1 MIAAL
6 TLLRSAIFYELE
18 DVSFLCYDI
27 MRGWYDDLLRGN
39 TPLILSPVSIDLF
52 SVTFLSLICERGP
65 IDPS

>member
-6 TLLRSAIFYELE
+6 TLLGSALFYKLE
-18 DVSFLCYDI
+18 DVSFVCYDI

-39 TPLILSPVSIDLF
+39 TPLILSPVLIDLF

>member
-6 TLLRSAIFYELE
+6 TLLGSALFYKLE
-18 DVSFLCYDI
+18 DVSFVCYDI

-39 TPLILSPVSIDLF
+39 TPLIFSPVLIDLF